1 MKRLPV
7 QIAAVA
13 LAVLTASCIN
23 NDYDL
28 TKLDTTV
35 TVLPGLTIP
44 ISVGDD
50 QAISL
55 SDKFINDADS
65 HSGTDSEGTIVIGR
79 KEDNQVTVNAPS
91 VEEIQESMKTGKVE
105 IEIPGTILIP
115 CADEFSRLLPG
126 ATFFIPLKPVVE
138 INNPTEYPMDFTATL
153 TCGENTVK
161 VGPYKVKGGESRIV
175 IDYPE
180 VETFF
185 SPVKHNISISD
196 MMLTCEK
203 TDGSA
208 SFATRA
214 EGSGQIS
221 VYGYVP
227 MEFQAKIE
235 SGKKFTVEYQVKEED
250 LQKIDIAQL
259 KEDYGFS
266 VPVFTASADITSNI
280 PMTISASATATVNTL
295 KKSDRKEGPFS
306 FDKAIAAGSISS
318 PVTTSVSAEVS
329 LDKDTQSFSSIV
341 IKAECTP
348 SEGFALTTDHILSYS
363 NLKIV
368 FTEGVTI
375 NPGK

>member
-1 MKRLPV
+1 MNRKRLPV

-55 SDKFINDADS
+55 SDKFINDADN
-65 HSGTDSEGTIVIGR
+65 HSGTDSEGAIVIGR

-91 VEEIQESMKTGKVE
+91 VEEIQKSMKTG
-105 IEIPGTILIP
+105 
-115 CADEFSRLLPG
+115 
-126 ATFFIPLKPVVE
+126 
-138 INNPTEYPMDFTATL
+138 
-153 TCGENTVK
+153 GENTVK

-196 MMLTCEK
+196 MMLTCEE

-208 SFATRA
+208 SFAIRA

-235 SGKKFTVEYQVKEED
+235 SGKKFTMEYQVKEED
-250 LQKIDIAQL
+250 LQKIDIAQ
-259 KEDYGFS
+259 E
-266 VPVFTASADITSNI
+266 
-280 PMTISASATATVNTL
+280 
-295 KKSDRKEGPFS
+295 RE
-306 FDKAIAAGSISS
+306 
-318 PVTTSVSAEVS
+318 
-329 LDKDTQSFSSIV
+329 FSSFRS
-341 IKAECTP
+341 CQP
-348 SEGFALTTDHILSYS
+348 DFMHR
-363 NLKIV
+363 
-368 FTEGVTI
+368 
-375 NPGK
+375 